1 VSRQGGLTV
10 IVIPAA
16 PTTTAS
22 TLCIPELRT
31 RRRDTV
37 LVDLVEL
44 ARQAGAVR
52 DAPPVVDVLKARER
66 AGATVLGKSVALPH
80 ARSLFV
86 SRPLLVIARV
96 SRGLEWSED
105 AETVKLV
112 LLVLAPAETPD
123 DAWHARLA
131 RVSALGRLQRNR
143 QRLMGAPDA
152 DAMRAL
158 AEEASA

>member
-1 VSRQGGLTV
+1 M

-16 PTTTAS
+16 PTATAS

-52 DAPPVVDVLKARER
+52 DAPPVVELLKARER
-66 AGATVLGKSVALPH
+66 AGATALGKSVALPNG
-80 ARSLFV
+80 RSLFV
-86 SRPLLVIARV
+86 SRPLLVIARAT
-96 SRGLEWSED
+96 RGIEWCED
-105 AETVKLV
+105 AEPVRIV
-112 LLVLAPAETPD
+112 LLVLGPSETPD
-123 DAWHARLA
+123 DVWHARLA
-131 RVSALGRLQRNR
+131 RVSALGRLQRHR
-143 QRLMGAPDA
+143 HRLLGAADA

-158 AEEASA
+158 ADESRAAS

>member
-1 VSRQGGLTV
+1 M

-16 PTTTAS
+16 PTATAS

-52 DAPPVVDVLKARER
+52 DATPVVDVLKARER
-66 AGATVLGKSVALPH
+66 AGATTLGKSVALPH

-86 SRPLLVIARV
+86 SRPLLLIARA
-96 SRGLEWSED
+96 SRGIEWCED
-105 AETVKLV
+105 AEPIKLV
-112 LLVLAPAETPD
+112 LMVLGPAETPD
-123 DAWHARLA
+123 DAWHARLS
-131 RVSALGRLQRNR
+131 RVSTLGRLQRHR
-143 QRLMGAPDA
+143 QRLMSAADG
-152 DAMRAL
+152 DAMRAI
-158 AEEASA
+158 ADETSVSS